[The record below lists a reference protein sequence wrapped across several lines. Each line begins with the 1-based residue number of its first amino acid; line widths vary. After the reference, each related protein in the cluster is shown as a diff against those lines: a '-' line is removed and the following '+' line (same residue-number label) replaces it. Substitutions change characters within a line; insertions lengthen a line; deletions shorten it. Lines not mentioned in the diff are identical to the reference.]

1 MLITK
6 NRKALF
12 DNVIIDKYIAGII
25 LHGFEVK
32 AIKEGKA
39 NFEGSYIQIIEDKPV
54 VVNMYIGKYSKQSKD
69 FNEYEARRT
78 RNLLLNKNEILKI
91 VREIAQKGKTA
102 VPLSLLLDK
111 GKIKLEF
118 AVVKGKKEYEKKQTA
133 KERQI
138 KKDLERETKTIR
150 PNIYSG

>member
-1 MLITK
+1 
-6 NRKALF
+6 
-12 DNVIIDKYIAGII
+12 
-25 LHGFEVK
+25 
-32 AIKEGKA
+32 
-39 NFEGSYIQIIEDKPV
+39 
-54 VVNMYIGKYSKQSKD
+54 MYIGKYSKQSKD

-150 PNIYSG
+150 SNIYSG